1 MTKLVGRDRHVKA
14 VDVAGRSY
22 YADRK
27 GTYEVTDKNAI
38 AALKREGFSEA
49 SLLGVTDN
57 VGLGFTCNECGFG
70 SWFRKCS
77 RCGHENESTPRTDG
91 E

>member
-1 MTKLVGRDRHVKA
+1 MAKLVGRDPHVKA
-14 VDVAGRSY
+14 VDFGGRSY

-27 GTYEVTDKNAI
+27 GAYEVTDRNAI

-49 SLLGVTDN
+49 SLLGVTTN
-57 VGLGFTCNECGFG
+57 NNIGYTCTQCGFG